1 MAKSKI
7 NTKKII
13 LYVGIGVLAYFLLR
27 KMRSTTVVTPVSS
40 GTALPDPTSGSGT
53 PFLITNPNC
62 QLTDNK
68 PAIAFSTLDLNR
80 SLKRDTPMQ
89 TGNEVIW
96 LQKWLFRNGACIEI
110 NGNFDDFT
118 KAALLQITGES
129 AITIRDIEQIENS
142 SLTRT
147 NKYYG
152 QTL

>member
-1 MAKSKI
+1 MAKSKF
-7 NTKKII
+7 NTKKILI
-13 LYVGIGVLAYFLLR
+13 YVGIGVLAYILLR
-27 KMRSTTVVTPVSS
+27 KMRTTSVVTPPSNGNS
-40 GTALPDPTSGSGT
+40 LPNPTPSSGT
-53 PFLITNPNC
+53 PFVLTNPNC

-68 PAIAFSTLDLNR
+68 PAIAFFTLDLDK

-110 NGNFDDFT
+110 NGTFDDFT

-147 NKYYG
+147 DKYYG
-152 QTL
+152 QTI

>member
-1 MAKSKI
+1 MAKSKF
-7 NTKKII
+7 NTKKI
-13 LYVGIGVLAYFLLR
+13 LMYVGIGVLAYILLR
-27 KMRSTTVVTPVSS
+27 KMRSTTTTTTNTNTTIDVTPS
-40 GTALPDPTSGSGT
+40 SGT
-53 PFLITNPNC
+53 PFVLTNSNC

-68 PAIAFSTLDLNR
+68 PAIAFFTLDLDK

-110 NGNFDDFT
+110 NGTFDDFT
-118 KAALLQITGES
+118 KVALMQITGES

-152 QTL
+152 QTI

>member
-1 MAKSKI
+1 MAKSKL
-7 NTKKII
+7 NTKKIL
-13 LYVGIGVLAYFLLR
+13 LYVGIGVLAYMLLR
-27 KMRSTTVVTPVSS
+27 KMRSTTVVPPIST
-40 GTALPDPTSGSGT
+40 GNTLPNPTSGSGT
-53 PFLITNPNC
+53 PFILTNPNC

-68 PAIAFSTLDLNR
+68 PAIAFFTLDLDR
-80 SLKRDTPMQ
+80 ALKRDTPMQ
-89 TGNEVIW
+89 TGNEVTW

-110 NGNFDDFT
+110 NGTFDDFT
-118 KAALLQITGES
+118 KAALMQITGES

>member
-1 MAKSKI
+1 MAKSKF
-7 NTKKII
+7 NTKKIL
-13 LYVGIGVLAYFLLR
+13 LYVGIGVLAYMLLR
-27 KMRSTTVVTPVSS
+27 KMKSTTSTTTNNTIDVTPS
-40 GTALPDPTSGSGT
+40 SGT

-68 PAIAFSTLDLNR
+68 PAIAFFTLDLDK

-110 NGNFDDFT
+110 NGTFDDFT
-118 KAALLQITGES
+118 KAALMQITGES

-147 NKYYG
+147 DKYYG
-152 QTL
+152 QTI